1 MIFPWLEISAFR
13 PRFSL
18 TCLVIQV
25 SFSMIK
31 TIQFTQRFTI
41 EAAAHECL
49 YDLQKLEGYLGGRA
63 IYSPSLGE
71 APYLCQAFF
80 EYQEQEKES
89 IEIVEG
95 LRVVWT
101 PENMLK

>member
-1 MIFPWLEISAFR
+1 
-13 PRFSL
+13 
-18 TCLVIQV
+18 
-25 SFSMIK
+25 MIK
-31 TIQFTQRFTI
+31 TIQFTQRFSLKLDA
-41 EAAAHECL
+41 EECL
-49 YDLQKLEGYLGGRA
+49 RGLSRLDGYLGGRVV
-63 IYSPSLGE
+63 YSPKWGE
-71 APYLCQAFF
+71 APELCQAFF